1 MNQRV
6 LTHVSFARRYIGW
19 TIFFVV
25 LGVLAY
31 RWRFASVEAEVHS
44 VQRGT
49 LVAEVFGTGTL
60 EAKMHAVLGAQISG
74 RISEIPVQQGERV
87 KAVQVLARLDSD
99 ELQRQL
105 EMAQASLEAAKAG
118 IDRLEADRQRAQAV
132 LEQARR
138 DHERAQALRK
148 SNVQSES
155 ETEKSAE
162 RMAVA
167 QADFGRTVGAVA
179 EAKAQALAAEKTLM
193 YHQARLGYA
202 TVKAPF
208 DGLVILRHRDP
219 GDIVVPGSSICELVA
234 TDVLWISAWVDE
246 SQMDALKPG
255 QPARVVF
262 RSNPDKEFAGTVDR
276 LGRQVDRET
285 REFVVDV
292 RVQELPANWAI
303 GQRAEVYIETERRE
317 NAVLL
322 PQRLLLHRDDQTGVW
337 MVREGAA
344 HWQPVETGLRGG
356 DAVEI
361 LRGLSDGDAVIATAQ
376 DKESGLREGRR
387 VATK

>member
-1 MNQRV
+1 MDENKSRINLKRYTWLVALVV
-6 LTHVSFARRYIGW
+6 LTAV
-19 TIFFVV
+19 FV
-25 LGVLAY
+25 Y
-31 RWRFASVEAEVHS
+31 RWRFAPVEVGVHS

-60 EAKMHAVLGAQISG
+60 EAKTHAVLGAQISG
-74 RISEIPVQQGERV
+74 RIVEISVQEGERV
-87 KAVQVLARLDSD
+87 KAGQVLARLDSD

-118 IDRLEADRQRAQAV
+118 VERLEADRQRAQAV
-132 LEQARR
+132 LEQSKR
-138 DHERAQALRK
+138 DHDRARALRQ

-162 RMAVA
+162 RLAVA
-167 QADFGRTVGAVA
+167 QADFGRAVGAVA
-179 EAKAQALAAEKTLM
+179 EAKAQALAAEKTLL

-234 TDVLWISAWVDE
+234 RDVLWISAWVDE
-246 SQMDALKPG
+246 SRMNALKPD

-262 RSNPDKEFAGTVDR
+262 RSNPDKAFSGTVDR

-292 RVQELPANWAI
+292 RVKDLPVNWAI
-303 GQRAEVYIETERRE
+303 GQRAEVYIETERRD
-317 NAVLL
+317 NVILL
-322 PQRLLLHRDDQTGVW
+322 PQRLLVHRDDQTGVW
-337 MVREGAA
+337 MVQDGAA

-361 LRGLSDGDAVIATAQ
+361 LQSLSEGDAVIAVTQ
-376 DKESGLREGRR
+376 DGESKLREGRR
-387 VATK
+387 VVAE

>member
-1 MNQRV
+1 MAHV
-6 LTHVSFARRYIGW
+6 LIGTYLRRLGWYILL
-19 TIFFVV
+19 VV
-25 LGVLAY
+25 VFSLLLY
-31 RWRFASVEAEVHS
+31 RWQFAPAKVQTHT
-44 VQRGT
+44 VQRGA

-74 RISEIPVQQGERV
+74 RIAEVSVQQGERV
-87 KAVQVLARLDSD
+87 KAGQVLARLDSD

-105 EMAQASLEAAKAG
+105 EMAQASLEAAKAA
-118 IDRLEADRQRAQAV
+118 IERIEADRQRAQIV
-132 LEQARR
+132 LEQAKR
-138 DHERAQALRK
+138 DHDRARSLRQ

-162 RMAVA
+162 RLAIA
-167 QADFGRTVGAVA
+167 QADLGRAVGAVA
-179 EAKAQALAAEKTLM
+179 EAKAQSLAVEKTLL
-193 YHQARLGYA
+193 YQQARLGYA

-208 DGLVILRHRDP
+208 DGLLILRHRDP

-246 SQMDALKPG
+246 SQMDVLKPG

-262 RSNPDKEFAGTVDR
+262 RSNPDKDFSGTVDR

-292 RVQELPANWAI
+292 RVKDLPANWAI
-303 GQRAEVYIETERRE
+303 GQRGEVYIETERCER
-317 NAVLL
+317 VILL
-322 PQRLLLHRDDQTGVW
+322 PQRLLLHRNGSTGVW
-337 MVREGAA
+337 TVRDGAA

-361 LRGLSDGDAVIATAQ
+361 VQGLPEGDSVIAVKQ
-376 DKESGLREGRR
+376 GNESGLREGRR
-387 VATK
+387 IATK

>member
-1 MNQRV
+1 MTLLRKYAWLGIALAIAAV
-6 LTHVSFARRYIGW
+6 LV
-19 TIFFVV
+19 
-25 LGVLAY
+25 Y
-31 RWRFASVEAEVHS
+31 RWRFAPVEVEVHP

-60 EAKMHAVLGAQISG
+60 EAKTHAVLGAQISG
-74 RISEIPVQQGERV
+74 RIVEISVQQGERV
-87 KAVQVLARLDSD
+87 KAGQVLARLDSD

-105 EMAQASLEAAKAG
+105 EMAQASLEAARAG
-118 IDRLEADRQRAQAV
+118 IERLEADHQRAEAV
-132 LEQARR
+132 LEQAKR
-138 DHERAQALRK
+138 DHERAQALRQSK
-148 SNVQSES
+148 VQSES

-162 RMAVA
+162 RLAVA
-167 QADFGRTVGAVA
+167 QADFGRAVGAVA
-179 EAKAQALAAEKTLM
+179 EAKAQALAAEKTLL
-193 YHQARLGYA
+193 YHQARLAYA

-208 DGLVILRHRDP
+208 DGLLILRHRDP

-255 QPARVVF
+255 QAARVVF
-262 RSNPDKEFAGTVDR
+262 RSNPDKDFAGTVDR

-292 RVQELPANWAI
+292 RAKDLPSNWAI
-303 GQRAEVYIETERRE
+303 GQRGEVYIETERRE
-317 NAVLL
+317 NVVLL

-337 MVREGAA
+337 MVRDGAA

-356 DAVEI
+356 DAMEI
-361 LRGLSDGDAVIATAQ
+361 FQGLAEGDAVIAATQ
-376 DKESGLREGRR
+376 DKEAGLREGRR
-387 VATK
+387 VATE